1 MLQKELDEIKEIF
14 SKFEASK
21 FCLSMYMR
29 RLKNEWLIFSLSK
42 FSCREKDFGMVL
54 TSYKCVL
61 DKKEAR
67 IQVCKE

>member
-21 FCLSMYMR
+21 FSLSRYMR

-54 TSYKCVL
+54 AS
-61 DKKEAR
+61 
-67 IQVCKE
+67 